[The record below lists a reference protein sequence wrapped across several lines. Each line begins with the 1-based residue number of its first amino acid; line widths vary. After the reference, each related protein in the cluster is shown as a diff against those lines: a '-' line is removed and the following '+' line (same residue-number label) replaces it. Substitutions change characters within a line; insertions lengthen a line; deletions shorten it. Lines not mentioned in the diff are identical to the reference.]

1 MRLASVRRSKFA
13 VKPTAAFDLNA
24 DLDLIAFGAFEQPVL
39 QDIGPRETR
48 SNVVRVWQRGQRGR
62 SIALSCWVEDTMFPA
77 LGGSVIGLS
86 VTDGGHRMHPFEG
99 PPVSILLTFEKCN
112 E

>member
-39 QDIGPRETR
+39 QDIGPRETL
-48 SNVVRVWQRGQRGR
+48 SNVIRVWQRGQRGR
-62 SIALSCWVEDTMFPA
+62 SIAVKNCWVEDTMFPA
-77 LGGSVIGLS
+77 LGGSVTGLS
-86 VTDGGHRMHPFEG
+86 VTDGCR
-99 PPVSILLTFEKCN
+99 C
-112 E
+112 